1 MTSVN
6 PILPGFNP
14 DPSVVLV
21 DDVYYLVTST
31 FEYLPGMPVYRSDD
45 LEDWTLIGHVATR
58 EEQIGIRHSP
68 TPGGVF
74 APTIRFH
81 DGRFHVIVSVM
92 FNARGCVVFTADRPE
107 GPWSDGVQIPA
118 VDGIDP
124 DLAWDDEGNAYVTYA
139 VMGQGIRQLRVDL
152 ETGEA
157 LTEPRALWSGTGH
170 AAPSG
175 APPHTPGS
183 LTHADGAPPQTP
195 GSASHAPEGPHLYR
209 RGDDWYLLIAE
220 GGTER
225 GHTVAI
231 ARGTSPEGPF
241 EGFAGNPIL
250 TARSTSS
257 PVQNVGHADLVDAPG
272 GGTALVA
279 LGVRPCG
286 FTRSFSP
293 LGRET
298 FLTRVDWVDGWPQA
312 EPIVVEPR
320 AGEEVEVL
328 DTAVPLEQSGWI
340 AVRQTPAEIATVDG
354 EGRLVLTGH
363 GTDLADPLPSFV
375 GRRQSH
381 IDMSFSAVVDAVAGV
396 GGIAARHSE
405 QHWFGVDAHDDGAVT
420 TVTAR
425 AALAGFTHEWRAKLP
440 SGGVKLSIRSRGTSG
455 DLGKLE
461 VGGDRIQLVAAG
473 AIPTGAPPQT
483 PGSLT
488 GADHAEVVLAELD
501 GRYWAYET
509 TESFTGRVLGLYAI
523 DGVVTFADVTYRGR
537 A

>member
-14 DPSVVLV
+14 DPSVVRV
-21 DDVYYLVTST
+21 DGVYYLVTST

-45 LEDWTLIGHVATR
+45 LEDWTLVGHVATR

-81 DGRFHVIVSVM
+81 GGRFYVIVSVM
-92 FNARGCVVFTADRPE
+92 FNARGCVVFTADQPE
-107 GPWSDGVQIPA
+107 GPWSDGIEIPS

-124 DLAWDDEGNAYVTYA
+124 DLAWDDDGVAYVTYA
-139 VMGQGIRQLRVDL
+139 VMGQGIRQVRVDL

-157 LTEPRALWSGTGH
+157 LTAPRALWSGTGH
-170 AAPSG
+170 
-175 APPHTPGS
+175 S
-183 LTHADGAPPQTP
+183 LNGAPPQTP
-195 GSASHAPEGPHLYR
+195 GSPSHAPEGPHLFR

-231 ARGTSPEGPF
+231 ARGSSPEGPF
-241 EGFAGNPIL
+241 EGFTGNPIL

-257 PVQNVGHADLVDAPG
+257 PVQNVGHADLVEAPD

-279 LGVRPCG
+279 LGVRPNG

-298 FLTRVDWVDGWPQA
+298 FLTRVEWNDGWPQVD
-312 EPIVVEPR
+312 PIVVAPR
-320 AGEEVEVL
+320 SGEVVEVL
-328 DTAVPLEQSGWI
+328 DSSVALEQSGWI
-340 AVRQTPAEIATVDG
+340 AVRTTPSEVATFDAA
-354 EGRLVLTGH
+354 GRLELAGH

-375 GRRQSH
+375 GRRQAH
-381 IDMSFSAVVDAVAGV
+381 IDATFSARVHATRGV
-396 GGIAARHSE
+396 GGVAARHSE
-405 QHWFGVDAHDDGAVT
+405 AHWFGIDAHDDGSVT

-425 AALAGFTHEWRAKLP
+425 AALAGFTHEWRSTLP
-440 SGGVKLSIRSRGTSG
+440 SGDVVLTIRSRGTG
-455 DLGKLE
+455 QGLAQFE
-461 VGGDRIQLVAAG
+461 VGGDRIQLVAASVDEPSNE
-473 AIPTGAPPQT
+473 I
-483 PGSLT
+483 
-488 GADHAEVVLAELD
+488 VLAELD

-509 TESFTGRVLGLYAI
+509 TESFTGRVLGVYAI
-523 DGVVTFADVTYRGR
+523 DGTVPFSAVTYVGR

>member
-1 MTSVN
+1 MSSVN

-14 DPSVVLV
+14 DPSIVRV
-21 DDVYYLVTST
+21 DGVYYLVTST
-31 FEYLPGMPVYRSDD
+31 FEYLPGMPVYRSED
-45 LEDWTLIGHVATR
+45 LQDWTLIGHVATR

-92 FNARGCVVFTADRPE
+92 FNARGCVLFTADQPE
-107 GPWSDGVQIPA
+107 GPWSDGVEIPA

-124 DLAWDDEGNAYVTYA
+124 DLAWDDDGVAYVTYA
-139 VMGQGIRQLRVDL
+139 VMGTGILQVRVDL

-157 LTEPRALWSGTGH
+157 LTEPRALWSGTG
-170 AAPSG
+170 
-175 APPHTPGS
+175 
-183 LTHADGAPPQTP
+183 L
-195 GSASHAPEGPHLYR
+195 HAPEGPHLFR

-231 ARGTSPEGPF
+231 ARGASPEGPF

-257 PVQNVGHADLVDAPG
+257 PVQNVGHADLIEAPD

-279 LGVRPCG
+279 LGVRPSG

-298 FLTRVDWVDGWPQA
+298 FLTRVEWVDGWPSV
-312 EPIVVEPR
+312 EPIVVAPR
-320 AGEEVEVL
+320 AGRVVELL
-328 DTAVPLEQSGWI
+328 DTSVPLDRAGWI
-340 AVRQTPAEIATVDG
+340 AVRRTPSEVASVDAA
-354 EGRLVLTGH
+354 GRVVLTGH
-363 GTDLADPLPSFV
+363 GTDLADPLPAFV

-381 IDMSFSAVVDAVAGV
+381 IDMTFSARVDATGGV
-396 GGIAARHSE
+396 GGLAARHSE
-405 QHWFGVDAHDDGAVT
+405 AHWFGIDAHDDGGAMI

-425 AALAGFTHEWRAKLP
+425 AALAGFTHEWRAELP
-440 SGGVKLSIRSRGTSG
+440 SGGLVLSIRSRASSS
-455 DLGKLE
+455 DLAKLE
-461 VGGDRIQLVAAG
+461 VGGDRIQLVAASV
-473 AIPTGAPPQT
+473 PSGAPTQA
-483 PGSLT
+483 PGVLARA
-488 GADHAEVVLAELD
+488 GDEVVVAELD

-523 DGVVTFADVTYRGR
+523 DGTVAFADVTYDGR

>member
-1 MTSVN
+1 MTVN

-14 DPSVVLV
+14 DPSVVRV
-21 DDVYYLVTST
+21 DGAYYLVTST
-31 FEYLPGMPVYRSDD
+31 FEYLPGMPVYRSLD
-45 LEDWTLIGHVATR
+45 LQDWELLGHVATR

-92 FNARGCVVFTADRPE
+92 FNARGCVVFTADDPA
-107 GPWSDGVQIPA
+107 GPWSDGVEIPA

-124 DLAWDDEGNAYVTYA
+124 DLAWDDDGVAYVTYA
-139 VMGQGIRQLRVDL
+139 VMGQGIRQVRVDL
-152 ETGEA
+152 ATGEA
-157 LTEPRALWSGTGH
+157 LTEPRALWSGTG
-170 AAPSG
+170 
-175 APPHTPGS
+175 
-183 LTHADGAPPQTP
+183 L
-195 GSASHAPEGPHLYR
+195 HAPEGPHLYR
-209 RGDDWYLLIAE
+209 RGDDWHLLIAE

-231 ARGTSPEGPF
+231 ARGSSPEGPF

-257 PVQNVGHADLVDAPG
+257 PVQNVGHADLVEAPD

-279 LGVRPCG
+279 LGVRPSG

-298 FLTRVDWVDGWPQA
+298 FLTRVEWVDGWPRV
-312 EPIVVEPR
+312 EPITVAPR
-320 AGEEVEVL
+320 AGRVLDVL
-328 DTAVPLEQSGWI
+328 DTSVPLERSGWI
-340 AVRQTPAEIATVDG
+340 SVRRTPAEVASVDAA
-354 EGRLVLTGH
+354 GRLILTGH
-363 GTDLADPLPSFV
+363 GTDLADPLPAFV

-381 IDMSFSAVVDAVAGV
+381 IEATFSARVDATGGV
-396 GGIAARHSE
+396 GGLAARHSE
-405 QHWFGVDAHDDGAVT
+405 AHWFGIDAHDDGAVI

-440 SGGVKLSIRSRGTSG
+440 SGGLVLSIRSRPSSG
-455 DLGKLE
+455 DLAKLE
-461 VGGDRIQLVAAG
+461 VGGDRIQLVAASG
-473 AIPTGAPPQT
+473 GEDT
-483 PGSLT
+483 
-488 GADHAEVVLAELD
+488 VVAELD

-523 DGVVTFADVTYRGR
+523 DGTVAFADVTYDGR

>member
-1 MTSVN
+1 VKPVN

-14 DPSVVLV
+14 DPSIVRV
-21 DDVYYLVTST
+21 DGVYYLVTST
-31 FEYLPGMPVYRSDD
+31 FEYLPGMPIHRSED
-45 LEDWTLIGHVATR
+45 LVDWTLIGHVATR

-92 FNARGCVVFTADRPE
+92 FNARGCVLFTADAPE
-107 GPWSDGVQIPA
+107 GPWSDGVEIPA

-124 DLAWDDEGNAYVTYA
+124 DLAWDDDGNAYVTYA

-157 LTEPRALWSGTGH
+157 LTEPQSLWSGTG
-170 AAPSG
+170 
-175 APPHTPGS
+175 
-183 LTHADGAPPQTP
+183 L
-195 GSASHAPEGPHLYR
+195 HAPEGPHLYR
-209 RGDDWYLLIAE
+209 HGDDWYLLIAE

-257 PVQNVGHADLVDAPG
+257 TVQNVGHADLVDSPD

-279 LGVRPCG
+279 LGVRPGG

-298 FLTRVDWVDGWPQA
+298 FLTRVEWIEGWPHVD
-312 EPIVVEPR
+312 PIVVVPR
-320 AGEEVEVL
+320 AGEVNEVL
-328 DTAVPLEQSGWI
+328 DTGRPLEHSGWI
-340 AVRQTPAEIATVDG
+340 AVRQTPSEMATVDST
-354 EGRLVLTGH
+354 GRLVLSGH

-375 GRRQSH
+375 GRRQLH
-381 IDMSFSAVVDAVAGV
+381 IDATFSARVDGSGGV

-405 QHWFGVDAHDDGAVT
+405 AHWFGMDAHADGRVT

-425 AALAGFTHEWRAKLP
+425 AAVAGFTHEWRSKLP
-440 SGGVKLSIRSRGTSG
+440 SGDVVLSIRSRGTSSE
-455 DLGKLE
+455 LGE
-461 VGGDRIQLVAAG
+461 FQVGGDRIRLVAASV
-473 AIPTGAPPQT
+473 AD
-483 PGSLT
+483 PGN
-488 GADHAEVVLAELD
+488 EVVLAELD

-523 DGVVTFADVTYRGR
+523 DGTVAFSEITYEGR

>member
-1 MTSVN
+1 MTVN

-14 DPSVVLV
+14 DPSIVRV
-21 DDVYYLVTST
+21 DGVYYLVTST
-31 FEYLPGMPVYRSDD
+31 FEYLPGMPVYRSED

-107 GPWSDGVQIPA
+107 GPWSDGVEIPA

-124 DLAWDDEGNAYVTYA
+124 DLAWDDDGVAYVTYA
-139 VMGQGIRQLRVDL
+139 VMGQGIRQVRVDL

-157 LTEPRALWSGTGH
+157 LSEPRPLWSGTG
-170 AAPSG
+170 
-175 APPHTPGS
+175 
-183 LTHADGAPPQTP
+183 L
-195 GSASHAPEGPHLYR
+195 HAPEGPHLYR

-257 PVQNVGHADLVDAPG
+257 AVQNVGHADLVEAPD
-272 GGTALVA
+272 GGTAH
-279 LGVRPCG
+279 R
-286 FTRSFSP
+286 
-293 LGRET
+293 
-298 FLTRVDWVDGWPQA
+298 
-312 EPIVVEPR
+312 R
-320 AGEEVEVL
+320 AGCAARWVH
-328 DTAVPLEQSGWI
+328 A
-340 AVRQTPAEIATVDG
+340 
-354 EGRLVLTGH
+354 LVLAARPR
-363 GTDLADPLPSFV
+363 DLPHARGV
-375 GRRQSH
+375 GRRL
-381 IDMSFSAVVDAVAGV
+381 
-396 GGIAARHSE
+396 AARRADRGRTACAARSSRCSTRRCRSSSRGGSPSARRRPRWRRSTPRASGADRARHRPRRSAA
-405 QHWFGVDAHDDGAVT
+405 QLRRSPPGAPRCDLLRPGRRDRLASAALPRDTPRRTGSAIDAHDDGSVI

-440 SGGVKLSIRSRGTSG
+440 SGDVVLSIRSRASSSE
-455 DLGKLE
+455 LGRLE
-461 VGGDRIQLVAAG
+461 VGGDRIQLVAASVARSG
-473 AIPTGAPPQT
+473 RRRSCST
-483 PGSLT
+483 
-488 GADHAEVVLAELD
+488 ELD

-523 DGVVTFADVTYRGR
+523 DGTVAFST
-537 A
+537 

>member
-1 MTSVN
+1 MTVN

-14 DPSVVLV
+14 DPSVVRV
-21 DDVYYLVTST
+21 DEVYYLVTST
-31 FEYLPGMPVYRSDD
+31 FEYLPGMPVYRSED
-45 LEDWTLIGHVATR
+45 LQDWTLVGHVATR

-74 APTIRFH
+74 APTIRFR

-92 FNARGCVVFTADRPE
+92 LNARGCVVFTADRAE
-107 GPWSDGVQIPA
+107 GPWSDGVEIPA

-124 DLAWDDEGNAYVTYA
+124 DLAWDDDGVAYVTYA
-139 VMGQGIRQLRVDL
+139 VMGQGIRQVRVDL
-152 ETGEA
+152 ETGAA
-157 LTEPRALWSGTGH
+157 LSEPRPLWSGTG
-170 AAPSG
+170 
-175 APPHTPGS
+175 
-183 LTHADGAPPQTP
+183 L
-195 GSASHAPEGPHLYR
+195 HAPEGPHLYR

-257 PVQNVGHADLVDAPG
+257 AVQNVGHADLVEAPD
-272 GGTALVA
+272 GGTAMVA
-279 LGVRPCG
+279 LGVRPGG

-298 FLTRVDWVDGWPQA
+298 FLTRVEWVDGWPHV
-312 EPIVVEPR
+312 EPIAVAPRGGEVVDL
-320 AGEEVEVL
+320 L
-328 DTAVPLEQSGWI
+328 DTSVPLERSGWI
-340 AVRQTPAEIATVDG
+340 AVRQTPSDVATIDA
-354 EGRLVLTGH
+354 GRLVLTGH

-375 GRRQSH
+375 GRRQAH
-381 IDMSFSAVVDAVAGV
+381 IDVTFSARVDATGGV
-396 GGIAARHSE
+396 GGLAARHSE
-405 QHWFGVDAHDDGAVT
+405 AHWFGVDAHDDG
-420 TVTAR
+420 TVITITAR

-440 SGGVKLSIRSRGTSG
+440 SGAVVLSIRSRASSG
-455 DLGKLE
+455 ELAKLE
-461 VGGDRIQLVAAG
+461 VGGDRIQLVAAS
-473 AIPTGAPPQT
+473 AHDP
-483 PGSLT
+483 S
-488 GADHAEVVLAELD
+488 AEVVLTELD

-523 DGVVTFADVTYRGR
+523 DGTVAFSNVTYEGTG
-537 A
+537 